1 MLDFRTL
8 IAAQVVLASAANLV
22 AQEIVHTKDSLATI
36 RENISAKKAVL
47 VDVREIDEWEAGHL
61 TGAIHLAMSEL
72 ADDAKLKELTK
83 KLDKDKIIYTYC
95 KSGGRS
101 AIAGGWLK
109 KQGFDV
115 RPLKAGFQELTGQG
129 FPGEVV
135 KTRF

>member
-1 MLDFRTL
+1 MNSRTSIVVGL
-8 IAAQVVLASAANLV
+8 VLAFAGNLF

-36 RENISAKKAVL
+36 KENVGAKKAVL

-61 TGAIHLAMSEL
+61 TGAIHLAMSDL

-83 KLDKDKIIYTYC
+83 KLDKNKIVYTYC

-115 RPLKAGFQELTGQG
+115 RPLKAGYKELTGQG

>member
-1 MLDFRTL
+1 MLNLRASL
-8 IAAQVVLASAANLV
+8 ALGVVLASANLS

-36 RENISAKKAVL
+36 KENVAAKKAVL

-61 TGAIHLAMSEL
+61 TGAIHLAMSDL

-83 KLDKDKIIYTYC
+83 KLDKGKIVYTYC

-115 RPLKAGFQELTGQG
+115 RPLKAGFKELDEQG
-129 FPGEVV
+129 FGVAVEL
-135 KTRF
+135 KRK